1 MPKLLYYTATSL
13 SVLVAATM
21 AARAADMPLKT
32 KAPPLPPAPLP
43 SSFTWTGFYI
53 GANIGGAWPHETV
66 TDSMFRMNFGNGNG
80 NGSFIGGGEAGFN
93 YQIGKFVVGVEG
105 DIDGVSGNNK
115 MGTAVFIPALGQTF
129 RVDSNDRWIATAAA
143 RLGVTVTD
151 RLLLYGKAGGGWV
164 GDSGFMV
171 TDVTTGLTT
180 TTLKNNNDTGGWV
193 VGAGLEWAFA
203 NNLTAKVEYD
213 YLGLHGQSVTIP
225 ATSAVLPGDT
235 FNTGT
240 HNVQMLKV
248 GLNYLFNWGMKY

>member
-1 MPKLLYYTATSL
+1 MH
-13 SVLVAATM
+13 
-21 AARAADMPLKT
+21 RA
-32 KAPPLPPAPLP
+32 
-43 SSFTWTGFYI
+43 I
-53 GANIGGAWPHETV
+53 GRGGSDDGAWPHETV

-151 RLLLYGKAGGGWV
+151 RLLAYGKAGGGWV

-203 NNLTAKVEYD
+203 NNWSAKIEYD
-213 YLGLHGQSVTIP
+213 YIGLNSFTFDGVGNGVTFLADNFTASRNI
-225 ATSAVLPGDT
+225 
-235 FNTGT
+235 
-240 HNVQMLKV
+240 QELKF
-248 GLNYLFNWGMKY
+248 GLNYRFDWGMSNPVTARY